1 VSFKLPRFFIISLSP
16 SLPLS
21 PSLSLQDG
29 VRLKRYR
36 GMGSLGAMEK
46 TASQQRYF
54 STEDKIK
61 IAQGVSG
68 SVVDKGS
75 IFQFLPY
82 LISGNIQYFSLAIL
96 YYYDIVHS
104 HNESDRERDGG
115 REWERNEHTK
125 EVHVTNR
132 MSHTCRPNLASGA
145 GDAIHPV
152 LPEVRSG

>member
-1 VSFKLPRFFIISLSP
+1 MHGTPS
-16 SLPLS
+16 SLP
-21 PSLSLQDG
+21 PSLQDG

-46 TASQQRYF
+46 TASQQRYC

-82 LISGNIQYFSLAIL
+82 LISGNT
-96 YYYDIVHS
+96 
-104 HNESDRERDGG
+104 HNIRRTY
-115 REWERNEHTK
+115 NIMTFH
-125 EVHVTNR
+125 
-132 MSHTCRPNLASGA
+132 L
-145 GDAIHPV
+145 
-152 LPEVRSG
+152 

>member
-1 VSFKLPRFFIISLSP
+1 MDMYDLFVCTHVHVCTVYMCHSIESSLSLSLSLSP
-16 SLPLS
+16 SH
-21 PSLSLQDG
+21 SLSLQDG

-82 LISGNIQYFSLAIL
+82 LISGKVTLLFSDL
-96 YYYDIVHS
+96 
-104 HNESDRERDGG
+104 
-115 REWERNEHTK
+115 
-125 EVHVTNR
+125 
-132 MSHTCRPNLASGA
+132 
-145 GDAIHPV
+145 V
-152 LPEVRSG
+152 LHLSLTLDQLRVSWTQKKTVKVV

>member
-1 VSFKLPRFFIISLSP
+1 M
-16 SLPLS
+16 
-21 PSLSLQDG
+21 QDG

-82 LISGNIQYFSLAIL
+82 LISGRYTQYFCFFTRDLVSLCTL
-96 YYYDIVHS
+96 TQC
-104 HNESDRERDGG
+104 DREAFI
-115 REWERNEHTK
+115 
-125 EVHVTNR
+125 VTPQGQQAKL
-132 MSHTCRPNLASGA
+132 RPM
-145 GDAIHPV
+145 
-152 LPEVRSG
+152 

>member
-1 VSFKLPRFFIISLSP
+1 LHCEVITLCIVCVHTYPALPLCISLP
-16 SLPLS
+16 
-21 PSLSLQDG
+21 PSLSFSLSIYLFLPVSPPPPLQDG

-82 LISGNIQYFSLAIL
+82 LISGKCTQYPIL
-96 YYYDIVHS
+96 EISACHS
-104 HNESDRERDGG
+104 QSCI
-115 REWERNEHTK
+115 T
-125 EVHVTNR
+125 
-132 MSHTCRPNLASGA
+132 TCMCTDTMHR
-145 GDAIHPV
+145 
-152 LPEVRSG
+152 

>member
-1 VSFKLPRFFIISLSP
+1 MCACIVHVSNLSSILVLFKLPRFFIHCLCLSL
-16 SLPLS
+16 
-21 PSLSLQDG
+21 SLSLQDG

-82 LISGNIQYFSLAIL
+82 LISGNTQCTCKTF
-96 YYYDIVHS
+96 HS
-104 HNESDRERDGG
+104 
-115 REWERNEHTK
+115 
-125 EVHVTNR
+125 
-132 MSHTCRPNLASGA
+132 
-145 GDAIHPV
+145 
-152 LPEVRSG
+152 